1 MLESARQSTESK
13 CSWAACGST
22 AEATLSR
29 RPLCRLHFYEI
40 ASRRLAECSGRL
52 TETLANEGERA
63 AALTFLSEIVTQTT
77 TLAASA
83 KYLSA
88 LQRDQFLELSIS
100 AMDVSKRIQR
110 YPRTEVQIL
119 LALYRS
125 GEPTRVSE
133 STRTINI
140 SKRGACVE
148 TRIHWDVGENVWIE
162 DSKLGRRALARTAW
176 VTKAGA
182 TSGAMGI
189 EILDWEDFWDLEQG
203 FAK

>member
-1 MLESARQSTESK
+1 
-13 CSWAACGST
+13 
-22 AEATLSR
+22 
-29 RPLCRLHFYEI
+29 
-40 ASRRLAECSGRL
+40 
-52 TETLANEGERA
+52 
-63 AALTFLSEIVTQTT
+63 
-77 TLAASA
+77 
-83 KYLSA
+83 
-88 LQRDQFLELSIS
+88 
-100 AMDVSKRIQR
+100 MDVSKRIQR

-140 SKRGACVE
+140 SKPGACVE

-176 VTKAGA
+176 VTKAGV
-182 TSGAMGI
+182 TDGAMGI
-189 EILDWEDFWDLEQG
+189 EILDWEDFWDLEQR